1 MESKIVII
9 GAGEVGFNLAKSL
22 SRENHEITVIDN
34 NPQKCARVKNNLDV
48 HVIEGDGASQRIL
61 QRVDMKNIDYLISL
75 TRIDEINLVCS
86 RIAKKMGAK
95 HVICRLRNTEY
106 IHKDAII
113 TPEQFGIEY
122 VTYPEKA
129 AQIEIENLIRRSSTV
144 EVQEFH
150 NGDIL
155 MIGVNLESSSPLI
168 GRTIENVMTSNPFT
182 QHQTV
187 FINRSDDFFIP
198 RKDDIYKK
206 NDHVYFV
213 SRKEDVD
220 EVQKMA
226 GKPSFDV
233 NNVMILGAGKIGRL
247 LAKSLQFDYNV
258 KIIEKNKDKAK
269 AYSPNLSETLMLI
282 GDGLDIEF
290 LESENISNVDC
301 FISATQNEQT
311 NILAALLAKHYGAKQ
326 VVLHITTTS
335 YLKSVRRIGADAIVS
350 KNISAVNEV
359 LNVIRSNEDNLEI
372 HRFDDVGVEAIDVRV
387 TDDSPYLKKN
397 MSIDSLPEEF
407 SIAAIIRSDKVIIP
421 NMMTEIKSED
431 ELLIFAKPDNAKDA
445 ESLFI
450 VND

>member
-22 SRENHEITVIDN
+22 SRENHEITVIDTD
-34 NPQKCARVKNNLDV
+34 PQKCLRVKNNLDA

-61 QRVDMKNIDYLISL
+61 QSIDMKHVDYLLAL

-86 RIAKKMGAK
+86 RISKKMGAK

-106 IHKDAII
+106 LHKKAII

-150 NGDIL
+150 DGRIL
-155 MIGVNLESSSPLI
+155 MVGINLESSSPLI
-168 GRTIENVMTSNPFT
+168 GRTIENVVTSNPFT
-182 QHQTV
+182 QHKTV
-187 FINRSDDFFIP
+187 LINHNDDFFIP
-198 RKDDIYKK
+198 KPTDTYKK

-213 SRKEDVD
+213 ARKERVE

-233 NNVMILGAGKIGRL
+233 KNVMILGAGKIGRL

-258 KIIEKNKDKAK
+258 KIVEKNKEKAK
-269 AYSPNLSETLMLI
+269 TYSPKLTETLMLI

-290 LESENISNVDC
+290 LESENISDVDC

-326 VVLHITTTS
+326 VVLHITTTN
-335 YLKSVRRIGADAIVS
+335 YLKAVRRIGADAIVS

-372 HRFDDVGVEAIDVRV
+372 HRFDDVGVEAIDVKV
-387 TDDSPYLKKN
+387 DDNSTYIKKN
-397 MSIDSLPEEF
+397 MTIDTIPSDY
-407 SIAAIIRSDKVIIP
+407 SVAAIIRNDKIIIP
-421 NMMTEIKSED
+421 NFMTEIKSGD
-431 ELLIFAKPDNAKDA
+431 ELLIFAKPEDAKDA

-450 VND
+450 SK